1 MKNRQGSVKKAGPTE
16 SRPRAMYMV
25 LKVDES
31 GQLLQQVQVMGYK
44 GNTHVKN
51 FVERN
56 SETLQA
62 LADTVLGASVKES
75 QPQTRGMEDEDANA
89 WVKQIVYD
97 LGKLKGNSGLKNSY
111 IQGPLKIVMRL
122 VLGQL
127 LAAVL
132 RELDE
137 DAQYIGCAPEVLV
150 AGKNVLKG
158 IDKIVN
164 GNKGIDKIG
173 KGKPTGSRSSSSLG
187 RPEIK
192 DFLLNGVQAMCKQ
205 AKTVQCRASITSFMC
220 ALCFSIMKGEK
231 ADHVDAWQLSSSKS
245 DSVAERGR
253 QGGREGE
260 EIEASDVGDTKKQEW
275 EKCGSRRFLKGFS
288 VESQKQMLHES
299 LLAVRDGG
307 FWLMPHWNQFADG
320 ESFTALGDAFLPEQ
334 VFDYVRLQ
342 DEAAATSGNVYK
354 NRFTNLECKE
364 AIAEVQGKMTI
375 AEVQGMFQAPDRH
388 GLKWIPIDVAVI
400 TKALGL
406 AFENVADAHMKTSSA
421 RSDDEASST
430 DEHLAGAAK
439 TKSKKALTINELL
452 EEVLAFLLAM
462 SVRQQCTGGA
472 KDKGSS
478 STHITNSCV
487 KVSIPTPPNVS
498 IPTPVP
504 SPPPQIG
511 DPGGRP
517 GERTRVMWMK
527 DGLLMTKITQMPAFL
542 YVVTPLKQSSR
553 SVLSSQGFWSFG
565 RISSRIHLKFPLWLS

>member
-1 MKNRQGSVKKAGPTE
+1 
-16 SRPRAMYMV
+16 
-25 LKVDES
+25 
-31 GQLLQQVQVMGYK
+31 
-44 GNTHVKN
+44 
-51 FVERN
+51 
-56 SETLQA
+56 
-62 LADTVLGASVKES
+62 
-75 QPQTRGMEDEDANA
+75 
-89 WVKQIVYD
+89 
-97 LGKLKGNSGLKNSY
+97 
-111 IQGPLKIVMRL
+111 
-122 VLGQL
+122 
-127 LAAVL
+127 L

-164 GNKGIDKIG
+164 GNKAIDKIG
-173 KGKPTGSRSSSSLG
+173 KGKPTGSRSSSSCG

-231 ADHVDAWQLSSSKS
+231 ADHVDAWNLSNSKS
-245 DSVAERGR
+245 VAKRVR
-253 QGGREGE
+253 QAGREGE
-260 EIEASDVGDTKKQEW
+260 EIEAGDVGDTKKQEW

-354 NRFTNLECKE
+354 NRFTNLECKKTIAE
-364 AIAEVQGKMTI
+364 VQGKKTIAEVQGKMTI

-388 GLKWIPIDVAVI
+388 GLKWIPIDVAGT

-406 AFENVADAHMKTSSA
+406 AFQNTADAHMKTSSA

-439 TKSKKALTINELL
+439 TKSKKALTFNELL

-478 STHITNSCV
+478 LTHITNSCV
-487 KVSIPTPPNVS
+487 KVSIPTPSPPHAHVS
-498 IPTPVP
+498 PGGASGGEDSRYVDGGGEGDYEGYGQDDTAATAATTGATGATATPAAAATGFTLAGSSQGSSLAPAASGTQFTYLLYCYKSTITDAASSAATSLFSFGAAGYSSSSSAKSLADEHVL
-504 SPPPQIG
+504 SPPPLPPPRPPS
-511 DPGGRP
+511 PGSSDK
-517 GERTRVMWMK
+517 EQM
-527 DGLLMTKITQMPAFL
+527 LL
-542 YVVTPLKQSSR
+542 R
-553 SVLSSQGFWSFG
+553 SGNSEPSFG
-565 RISSRIHLKFPLWLS
+565 AVSTGMRP